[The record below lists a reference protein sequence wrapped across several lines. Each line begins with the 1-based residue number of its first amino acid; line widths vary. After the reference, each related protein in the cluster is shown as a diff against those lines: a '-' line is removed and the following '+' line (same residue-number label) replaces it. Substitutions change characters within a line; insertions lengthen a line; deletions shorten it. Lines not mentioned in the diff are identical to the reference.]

1 MSYSKNKKSNSVS
14 RYSQTKLKENKIKK
28 IYTHKK
34 YSPNNN
40 YIGNMKLIQNDD
52 SNSSGITNISIFKE
66 KEKILNFPYFSFP
79 IKSLD
84 EYKIENYFLPKNK
97 KIFESQK
104 VVNNKKISFQRKK
117 DKKIL
122 EFSLF
127 DDKII
132 FKDINKAYL
141 QDELSDD
148 GDESSDEKIRIGKK
162 ILIQELEESAKD
174 LQENLRLNKGK
185 LLLSRRI
192 RFKIEDNKK

>member
-1 MSYSKNKKSNSVS
+1 M
-14 RYSQTKLKENKIKK
+14 
-28 IYTHKK
+28 
-34 YSPNNN
+34 
-40 YIGNMKLIQNDD
+40 
-52 SNSSGITNISIFKE
+52 
-66 KEKILNFPYFSFP
+66 
-79 IKSLD
+79 
-84 EYKIENYFLPKNK
+84 
-97 KIFESQK
+97 
-104 VVNNKKISFQRKK
+104 
-117 DKKIL
+117 
-122 EFSLF
+122 F